1 MPQAQLAS
9 DGGLSDITSLLSLV
23 KGSST
28 TSTTGTNISTA
39 GVQQQINDILSSN
52 QGLAAVAGAQKS
64 AGLYNSSTNTQLTN
78 DLLSRVSAQVAAK
91 DATTTQTVKK
101 NAALNGSQVKG
112 LVATAALNKLIG
124 GKGPIQNA
132 KDLYDKV
139 GDQLG
144 FGPNSNSA
152 VTDAL
157 SNAGPGDQLGS
168 GDLASL
174 EDSLGGGSDGVSG
187 ALASGGLDGGGIGL
201 ESPDAL
207 GPAVDINST
216 IPDALVSTADTGG
229 DIADAATA
237 GIGGGT
243 GIIGAG
249 GTGAIASEGGG
260 AAGGIDASGT
270 LDFGSSY
277 DAAAAGGDALD
288 SGIADEGATALGS
301 SGSSALAATG
311 WGALAAASVADVAG
325 NKGDQNADIA
335 DVIGGLGTGD
345 IVRGIDSGNVI
356 DSVNPLGQVLLEVLG
371 VPATG
376 GWIVCTELLRQGR
389 FNRKYYAAGLRK
401 FQSYPKHL
409 VCGYY
414 IWATPSVSHLR
425 KHPYSLYSRLLCWV
439 FNQRGEYLAACAG
452 VSGACDTIVG
462 QSISAVVYGFCF
474 VLGHTLNL
482 LSRKQGATY
491 GRI

>member
-1 MPQAQLAS
+1 MPQAQLAA

-52 QGLAAVAGAQKS
+52 QGLAAVASAQKS

-124 GKGPIQNA
+124 GKGPIQNT

-152 VTDAL
+152 VDQVL
-157 SNAGPGDQLGS
+157 SNAGPGSNLGP

-174 EDSLGGGSDGVSG
+174 EDTVDQGGTDGVAGALVDSG
-187 ALASGGLDGGGIGL
+187 ADSAGITGT
-201 ESPDAL
+201 ETVDAISPV
-207 GPAVDINST
+207 VDINST
-216 IPDALVSTADTGG
+216 IP
-229 DIADAATA
+229 
-237 GIGGGT
+237 
-243 GIIGAG
+243 
-249 GTGAIASEGGG
+249 
-260 AAGGIDASGT
+260 
-270 LDFGSSY
+270 
-277 DAAAAGGDALD
+277 
-288 SGIADEGATALGS
+288 
-301 SGSSALAATG
+301 SALAAGGTDSDISDAVVAGSSGTAATTG
-311 WGALAAASVADVAG
+311 LGTVATADLTSTGLATGLAGGSVGLDAGEAAGSALAAGGTADAIGTGIAGNAALDAGVTGAAVAG
-325 NKGDQNADIA
+325 GADA
-335 DVIGGLGTGD
+335 AAGAGLLDGL
-345 IVRGIDSGNVI
+345 VEAA
-356 DSVNPLGQVLLEVLG
+356 PEAL
-371 VPATG
+371 AA
-376 GWIVCTELLRQGR
+376 WIVCTELLNQGR

-425 KHPYSLYSRLLCWV
+425 RHPYSLYSRLLCWV

-482 LSRKQGATY
+482 LSRKQGATH